1 MTLKNS
7 FWKSNFVHDQVTAGT
22 INIFSQSWVLL
33 CSIIVV
39 MLISTLE
46 NTNSSRAVQVCTTSF
61 DEFCSARKE
70 HCKWKLFSKIQSSL
84 LREMWFC
91 KKCSTSLLFSP
102 FHFFSKVLLTSLT
115 LATCCRARNW
125 KKLINLIFII
135 QYIEIFVTSIFSFW
149 KSWTFANESHENRNK

>member
-1 MTLKNS
+1 MI
-7 FWKSNFVHDQVTAGT
+7 KSPQVRST
-22 INIFSQSWVLL
+22 FSGKAERYL
-33 CSIIVV
+33 CSILVV

-135 QYIEIFVTSIFSFW
+135 QYIVYRNFCYLNIFFLKKLDFCEW
-149 KSWTFANESHENRNK
+149 KSREQEQIGQKVI